1 MCSSDLISRRV
12 NNRSKVLYNRVA
24 LYIQKQGRHG
34 KIDVMAKY
42 RREMNEKK
50 EKEQWSI
57 IEVQ

>member
-1 MCSSDLISRRV
+1 
-12 NNRSKVLYNRVA
+12 VA

-50 EKEQWSI
+50 EKEKEQWSI

>member
-1 MCSSDLISRRV
+1 M
-12 NNRSKVLYNRVA
+12 
-24 LYIQKQGRHG
+24 YIQKQGRHG

-42 RREMNEKK
+42 RREMNEEKEKEK

>member
-1 MCSSDLISRRV
+1 M
-12 NNRSKVLYNRVA
+12 
-24 LYIQKQGRHG
+24 YIQKQGRHG

-50 EKEQWSI
+50 EKEKEKEQWSI

>member
-1 MCSSDLISRRV
+1 M
-12 NNRSKVLYNRVA
+12 
-24 LYIQKQGRHG
+24 YIQKQGRHG

-50 EKEQWSI
+50 EKEQKEQKEQWSI